1 LACVRSYVLLKAD
14 YSQMEMR
21 ILAHVSADEF
31 LMQFFHEGRDIHKL
45 IAARWLGTLHWC
57 KRTRALP
64 LLLM

>member
-1 LACVRSYVLLKAD
+1 VLLKAD

-45 IAARWLGTLHWC
+45 IAARWLGT
-57 KRTRALP
+57 RVSPRAVR
-64 LLLM
+64 